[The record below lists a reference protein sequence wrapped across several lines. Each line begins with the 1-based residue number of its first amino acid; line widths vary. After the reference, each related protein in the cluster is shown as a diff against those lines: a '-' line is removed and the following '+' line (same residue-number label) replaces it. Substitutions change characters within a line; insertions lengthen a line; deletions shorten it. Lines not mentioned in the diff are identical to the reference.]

1 MNQPAHVTQVL
12 ADYAQRESGETE
24 TWTPLRS
31 EFELAFRL
39 GAFYAMRQALT
50 LLDAAPQ
57 KARILDVGCGM
68 GRSTRMYLD
77 LGCEAEQLT
86 GLDMRPGAIAVARR
100 RHPAIRYVLHDGYG
114 ALVDG
119 AAPDLVSMI
128 AVLSSIKSH
137 AGRAC
142 LANRVIEAVKP
153 GGEIF
158 YFDLFR
164 ANDFA
169 GRDRLRPVRLFSS
182 CTPIWHRYFWSYEFI
197 PRRERL
203 RALIYRIRSSTT
215 YPQHTL
221 RSHLIRHI
229 LPSFEAL
236 CVRKG

>member
-1 MNQPAHVTQVL
+1 MNQPAHVAQVL
-12 ADYAQRESGETE
+12 ADYALRESGQTE

-39 GAFYAMRQALT
+39 AAFYAMRQALI
-50 LLDAAPQ
+50 LLDSGAQ
-57 KARILDVGCGM
+57 KPNILDVGCGM

-77 LGCEAEQLT
+77 LGCEVEQLT
-86 GLDMRPGAIAVARR
+86 GLDMRSGAIAVARR
-100 RHPAIRYVLHDGYG
+100 RHPTIRYVLHDGYG
-114 ALVDG
+114 PLVDG
-119 AAPDLVSMI
+119 VAPDLVSMI
-128 AVLSSIKSH
+128 AVMSSIKGH

-142 LANRVIEAVKP
+142 LADRVLEAVKP

-164 ANDFA
+164 ANDYA

-182 CTPIWHRYFWSYEFI
+182 CTSIWHRYFWSYEFI

-203 RALIYRIRSSTT
+203 RALVDRTRST

-236 CVRKG
+236 CVRKP